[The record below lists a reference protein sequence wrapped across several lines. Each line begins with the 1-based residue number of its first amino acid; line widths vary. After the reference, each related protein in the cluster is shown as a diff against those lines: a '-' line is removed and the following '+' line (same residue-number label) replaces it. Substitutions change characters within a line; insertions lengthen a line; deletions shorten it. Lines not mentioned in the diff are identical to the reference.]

1 MEALTPNTEKQWFA
15 MRDLKRANALLPAY
29 KQLAEAGMEVFTPI
43 ATRFTVKDGKRIRVE
58 SPVMRDLL
66 FVNESRQNLDPI
78 VAKTPTLQYRFKKGG
93 KQGEPII
100 VPAED
105 MAKFIGAVQS
115 TNNPKFYSAEEI
127 DPLLCGRKIRMIGGA
142 LDGYEGVLQTVRGSK
157 TKHLIITL
165 PSLLAVSVDIND
177 EFIEVL

>member
-1 MEALTPNTEKQWFA
+1 MEASTTNTEKHWFA

-29 KQLAEAGMEVFTPI
+29 KQLAEAGMEVFTPMT
-43 ATRFTVKDGKRIRVE
+43 TRFIVKAGKRTRVE
-58 SPVMRDLL
+58 IPVMRDLL
-66 FVNESRQNLDPI
+66 FVNENRQNLDPI

-100 VPAED
+100 VPTED
-105 MAKFIGAVQS
+105 MTKFIDAVQS
-115 TNNPKFYSAEEI
+115 ANNPRFYSADEI
-127 DPLLCGRKIRMIGGA
+127 EPLLCGRKIRMIGGT

-165 PSLLAVSVDIND
+165 PSLLAVSVDINN

>member
-1 MEALTPNTEKQWFA
+1 MEASTTNSEKHWFA

-29 KQLAEAGMEVFTPI
+29 KQLTEAGMKVFTPMT
-43 ATRFTVKDGKRIRVE
+43 TRFTVKEGKRTRVE
-58 SPVMRDLL
+58 VPVMRDLL

-105 MAKFIGAVQS
+105 MTKFIDAVQS
-115 TNNPKFYSAEEI
+115 ANNPKFYSADEI
-127 DPLLCGRKIRMIGGA
+127 EPLLCGRKIRMVGGI
-142 LDGYEGVLQTVRGSK
+142 LDGQEGILQTVRGSK

>member
-1 MEALTPNTEKQWFA
+1 
-15 MRDLKRANALLPAY
+15 
-29 KQLAEAGMEVFTPI
+29 
-43 ATRFTVKDGKRIRVE
+43 
-58 SPVMRDLL
+58 MRDLL

-100 VPAED
+100 VSAED
-105 MAKFIGAVQS
+105 MAKFISAVQS
-115 TNNPKFYSAEEI
+115 ANNPKFYSAEEI

-165 PSLLAVSVDIND
+165 P
-177 EFIEVL
+177 

>member
-1 MEALTPNTEKQWFA
+1 

-58 SPVMRDLL
+58 SPIMRDLL
-66 FVNESRQNLDPI
+66 FVKESRQNLDPI

-105 MAKFIGAVQS
+105 MAKFIDAVQS
-115 TNNPKFYSAEEI
+115 ANNPKFYSAEEI

-142 LDGYEGVLQTVRGSK
+142 LDGYEGILQTVRGSK

>member
-58 SPVMRDLL
+58 SPIMRDLL
-66 FVNESRQNLDPI
+66 FVKESRQNLDPI

-105 MAKFIGAVQS
+105 MAKFIDAVQS
-115 TNNPKFYSAEEI
+115 ANNPKFYSAEEI

-142 LDGYEGVLQTVRGSK
+142 LDGYEGILQTVRGSK

>member
-58 SPVMRDLL
+58 SPVLRDLL

-105 MAKFIGAVQS
+105 MAKFIDAVQS
-115 TNNPKFYSAEEI
+115 ANNPKFYSAEEI

-142 LDGYEGVLQTVRGSK
+142 LDGYEGVLQTIRGSK

-165 PSLLAVSVDIND
+165 PSLLAVSIDIND